1 MYNEELEMLIDAA
14 LADGVLTDEEKQILF
29 RKAQQ
34 YGVNLDEFEMV
45 LEGRLAK
52 VRAQRQQQ
60 AAPTPNKQR
69 GPKKCPACGALIQSM
84 QVKCPECGYEF
95 HNVEA
100 NSTVKQLQQKLDE
113 IEASAKPSNDKLS
126 SVLSSELI
134 DPIGRRKAAV
144 IKSCPVPNSKDDLIE
159 LLTLCSTN
167 YTPSVNDRNNYEA
180 SAWKSK
186 YKQVRAKAKLL
197 LKNDPDLEQVL
208 LETDKAVKVNSIK
221 KNLIWIPLLVLA
233 LALALIFLY
242 VIPNFVRSENEKME
256 KAKTELSVT
265 TDKVEQLISSGDY
278 DQAATVLSLCKADVA
293 ADSETSALYSSM
305 VMKVA
310 GELLDRGD
318 STKAENL
325 YNSAVAKLGSHDA
338 AALDPLAKKLG
349 IETKSMRKAA
359 EQAEKD
365 AAEAQSSSDNSA
377 DTVAD
382 ESVSSSDDGEQSSSS
397 KLKDKARNW
406 LDKQIDKAAD
416 KMNKKIDK
424 AADKMNKKIDKE
436 IEKLA
441 Q

>member
-52 VRAQRQQQ
+52 VRTQRQQQ

-113 IEASAKPSNDKLS
+113 IEASAKPGSDDS
-126 SVLSSELI
+126 DDHPVA
-134 DPIGRRKAAV
+134 RRKAAV

-167 YTPSVNDRNNYEA
+167 YTPSVSDPYES

-208 LETDKAVKVNSIK
+208 QETDKAVKHNGMKRKLVWISSAVVFIFFVIGPFIISSREGEK
-221 KNLIWIPLLVLA
+221 KEA
-233 LALALIFLY
+233 
-242 VIPNFVRSENEKME
+242 
-256 KAKTELSVT
+256 AKTELSVT

-293 ADSETSALYSSM
+293 ADSETRALYSSM

>member
-14 LADGVLTDEEKQILF
+14 LADGVLTDKEKQILF
-29 RKAQQ
+29 KKAQQ

-113 IEASAKPSNDKLS
+113 IEASAKPNSDD
-126 SVLSSELI
+126 SED
-134 DPIGRRKAAV
+134 DPVARRKAAV

-167 YTPSVNDRNNYEA
+167 YTPNDQDNYES

-186 YKQVRAKAKLL
+186 YEQVRAKAKLL

-208 LETDKAVKVNSIK
+208 QETDKTVKHNGMK
-221 KNLIWIPLLVLA
+221 RKLVLISGIA
-233 LALALIFLY
+233 LAVIFF
-242 VIPNFVRSENEKME
+242 VIFPYFIISSEGEKKE
-256 KAKTELSVT
+256 AAKTELSVT

-278 DQAATVLSLCKADVA
+278 DQAATMLSLCKADVA
-293 ADSETSALYSSM
+293 ADSEMKALYSSM

-338 AALDPLAKKLG
+338 DALDPLAKKLG

>member
-113 IEASAKPSNDKLS
+113 IEASAKPGDDKLS
-126 SVLSSELI
+126 SVLSSGLI

-233 LALALIFLY
+233 LIFVY
-242 VIPNFVRSENEKME
+242 VIPNFFISRENEKKE
-256 KAKTELSVT
+256 EAKTELSVT

-278 DQAATVLSLCKADVA
+278 DQAATVLSLCKADV

-325 YNSAVAKLGSHDA
+325 YNSAVAKLGSYHAD
-338 AALDPLAKKLG
+338 ALDPLAQKLG
-349 IETKSMRKAA
+349 IETKSMREAA

>member
-14 LADGVLTDEEKQILF
+14 LADGVLTDKEKQILF
-29 RKAQQ
+29 KKAQQ
-34 YGVNLDEFEMV
+34 YGINLDEFEMV

-52 VRAQRQQQ
+52 VRAQQQQQ
-60 AAPTPNKQR
+60 AAPASNKQ
-69 GPKKCPACGALIQSM
+69 GGLKKCPACGALIQSM

-113 IEASAKPSNDKLS
+113 IEASAKPSDDKISVFS
-126 SVLSSELI
+126 SGLV

-167 YTPSVNDRNNYEA
+167 YTPSVNDQNNYES

-186 YKQVRAKAKLL
+186 YKQVRAKAKIL
-197 LKNDPDLEQVL
+197 LKDDPDLAQVL
-208 LETDKAVKVNSIK
+208 QETDKAVKINGLK
-221 KNLIWIPLLVLA
+221 KNLFFIVLA
-233 LALALIFLY
+233 VVVLLFL
-242 VIPNFVRSENEKME
+242 VVVPTCVFSSENEKTE
-256 KAKTELSVT
+256 AAKTELNTT
-265 TDKVEQLISSGDY
+265 TDKVEQLMTSGDY
-278 DQAATVLSLCKADVA
+278 DQAATVLSLCKADVT
-293 ADSETSALYSSM
+293 DNETSALYSSM

-318 STKAENL
+318 SAKAENL
-325 YNSAVAKLGSHDA
+325 YNSAVAKLGSYAD
-338 AALDPLAKKLG
+338 ALDPLAQKLG
-349 IETKSMRKAA
+349 IETESMRKAA

-365 AAEAQSSSDNSA
+365 AAEASETQSSSDNSA
-377 DTVAD
+377 DTEAD
-382 ESVSSSDDGEQSSSS
+382 ESATSSDDGSQSSSSS
-397 KLKDKARNW
+397 KLKDKVHNW
-406 LDKQIDKAAD
+406 LDKQIDKAT
-416 KMNKKIDK
+416 
-424 AADKMNKKIDKE
+424 DKMNKKIDKE